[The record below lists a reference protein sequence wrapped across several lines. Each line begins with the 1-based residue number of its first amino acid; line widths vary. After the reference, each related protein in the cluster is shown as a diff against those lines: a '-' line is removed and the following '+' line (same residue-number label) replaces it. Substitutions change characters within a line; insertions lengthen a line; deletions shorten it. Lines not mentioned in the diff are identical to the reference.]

1 VVSTEIIF
9 ANTLTVRPHAGVA
22 RRMFLVSSNDLQEIL
37 QTIPMTRAAKAGKKG
52 SAKTTKHTGEGKTN
66 QVLKRGTELKGTH
79 EP

>member
-1 VVSTEIIF
+1 
-9 ANTLTVRPHAGVA
+9 
-22 RRMFLVSSNDLQEIL
+22 MFLVSSNDLQEIL